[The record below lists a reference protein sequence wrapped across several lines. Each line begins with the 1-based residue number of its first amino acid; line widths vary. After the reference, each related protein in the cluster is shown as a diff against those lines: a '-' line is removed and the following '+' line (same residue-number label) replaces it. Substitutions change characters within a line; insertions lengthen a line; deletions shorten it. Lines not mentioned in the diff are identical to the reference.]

1 MKALHLPLKEK
12 WYRMIESGEK
22 REEYREINPYWMKR
36 LMRCYGKNECDEKGC
51 AQICEGHT
59 WKCYSGLQNKYC
71 SSWVGWGTVHF
82 TLGYP
87 KKDDAER
94 NMVFAIER
102 ITVGKGQPKWGAE
115 KDKEYFVIKLGER
128 L

>member
-22 REEYREINPYWMKR
+22 REEYREITPYWMKR
-36 LMRCYGKNECDEKGC
+36 LCWDDDYNEPMSKEDIEALCQHPKVENMFDAG
-51 AQICEGHT
+51 
-59 WKCYSGLQNKYC
+59 WKPKPF
-71 SSWVGWGTVHF
+71 THVHF